1 MLDEG
6 YPHIGAKARGV
17 RSSSGAPA
25 KVMPDQGAAKTV
37 RLRPTEQD
45 KKSIMADPYPIRPVT
60 REESA
65 AFRDVEDHAFH
76 SGVMPPDRIA
86 LWGQL
91 FDPERSLAAID
102 PSAITAGS
110 GSDGAI
116 VGTAG
121 AFTLQMAVPGAV
133 LPVAGVSYVSVL
145 PTHRRRGILR
155 SMMRRQLSDIAARG
169 EEPVAALWASEAS
182 LYGRYGYGRAS
193 SDTVFSFERGEG
205 AVNSPADPALSLRL
219 VAPADALPELAKVY
233 DTVLLTQP
241 GFFERDERWWAR
253 ALYDSEGNRGGAG
266 PLRCLLVSDAAGPRG
281 YALYSALQRW
291 DHGEYLPNGLITV
304 RELVAADP
312 AAGAALWRDLL
323 SRDLAAEFV
332 AAHRPLDDPLLYQL
346 ADPRRARPLVS
357 DGLWVRIIDLPRA
370 LASRAYSCAVDVVLE
385 VTDSLL
391 PSNAGRW
398 RLHAAAP
405 GSVASVSCEPTAEA
419 ASVAL
424 DIREL
429 GAAYLGGTRLGAL
442 AAAGLVTEVL
452 PGALAPLS
460 AAMTWDP
467 APWCPVIF

>member
-1 MLDEG
+1 
-6 YPHIGAKARGV
+6 
-17 RSSSGAPA
+17 
-25 KVMPDQGAAKTV
+25 
-37 RLRPTEQD
+37 
-45 KKSIMADPYPIRPVT
+45 MADPYPIRPVT
-60 REESA
+60 HEESA
-65 AFRDVEDHAFH
+65 AFRDVDDHAFH
-76 SGVMPPDRIA
+76 SGVMPPERIA
-86 LWGQL
+86 LWDRL
-91 FDPERSLAAID
+91 FEPERSLAAID
-102 PSAITAGS
+102 PSAVTTS
-110 GSDGAI
+110 SVPDGAI

-121 AFTLQMAVPGAV
+121 AFTFQMAVPGAMI
-133 LPVAGVSYVSVL
+133 PVAGVSYVSVL

-155 SMMRRQLSDIAARG
+155 SMMRRQLTDIATRG
-169 EEPVAALWASEAS
+169 EEPVAALWASEAP

-193 SDTVFSFERGEG
+193 SDAVFSFERGEG
-205 AVNSPADPALSLRL
+205 TINAPTDPALSLRL
-219 VAPADALPELAKVY
+219 VAPGDALPELTKVY

-253 ALYDSEGNRGGAG
+253 ALYDPEGYRGGAG

-281 YALYSALQRW
+281 YALYSATQRW
-291 DHGEYLPNGLITV
+291 DHGEYLPNGLIAV
-304 RELVAADP
+304 RELLAADP

-332 AAHRPLDDPLLYQL
+332 AAHRPPDDPLLYQL

-370 LASRAYSCAVDVVLE
+370 LASRAYSCAVDVVFA

-398 RLHAAAP
+398 RLHVTAP
-405 GSVASVSCEPTAEA
+405 GSAADVTCERTAEA

-429 GAAYLGGTRLGAL
+429 GAAYLGGTRLGSL
-442 AAAGLVTEVL
+442 AAAGLVTEIR

>member
-1 MLDEG
+1 
-6 YPHIGAKARGV
+6 
-17 RSSSGAPA
+17 
-25 KVMPDQGAAKTV
+25 
-37 RLRPTEQD
+37 
-45 KKSIMADPYPIRPVT
+45 MADPYPIRPVT
-60 REESA
+60 HEESA

-76 SGVMPPDRIA
+76 AGVTPPERIA
-86 LWGQL
+86 LWDQL
-91 FDPERSLAAID
+91 FEPERSLAAID
-102 PSAITAGS
+102 PSAATTSSVS
-110 GSDGAI
+110 GGAI

-121 AFTLQMAVPGAV
+121 AFSFQMAVPGAV

-155 SMMRRQLSDIAARG
+155 SMMRRQLTDIATRG
-169 EEPVAALWASEAS
+169 EEPVAALWASEAP
-182 LYGRYGYGRAS
+182 LYGRYGYGCAS
-193 SDTVFSFERGEG
+193 SDAVFRFERGEG
-205 AVNSPADPALSLRL
+205 GINAPADPALSLRL
-219 VAPADALPELAKVY
+219 VTPADALPELTKVY
-233 DTVLLTQP
+233 DTVLSAQP
-241 GFFERDERWWAR
+241 GFFERDERWWQR
-253 ALYDSEGNRGGAG
+253 SLYDTEGSRGGAG

-281 YALYSALQRW
+281 YALYSGLQRW
-291 DHGEYLPNGLITV
+291 DHGEYLPDSMISV
-304 RELVAADP
+304 RELVAADS

-332 AAHRPLDDPLLYQL
+332 AAHRPADDPLLYQL
-346 ADPRRARPLVS
+346 TDPRRARPQVS

-370 LASRAYSCAVDVVLE
+370 LAARAYSCAVDVVLE
-385 VTDSLL
+385 VTDSMLHG
-391 PSNAGRW
+391 NAGRW

-405 GSVASVSCEPTAEA
+405 GSAASVTCERTTDA

-442 AAAGLVTEVL
+442 AAAGLVTEVQ